1 MRYTPSD
8 LFHLLRTPVGR
19 SQLEEGLQHR
29 AWPVYSR
36 LAAIHRRALR
46 GHTRLVAVVG
56 SYGKSTTARAVA
68 STLGVDPNR
77 VSARNSWSHVAK
89 ALLAVRQQDPYGV
102 LEVGIDGPGQMAR
115 YARLVQPDMVVVTAI
130 GTEHHRSLINL
141 EQTQNEKAEMVRVL
155 DADCLA
161 ILNGDDPNVV
171 WMAEQTRARVL
182 TYGFSEECDVVACQV
197 RLRWPEGMLFEVKAA
212 GERFKVQ
219 TQLLGEPGIRAAT
232 AGIAAALGEGKNLQE
247 AAVNAASLEPSPGRL
262 QLLPLPNGA
271 FLLRDEFKSSLE
283 TIDVALDVLAD
294 MPVQRKLIVM
304 GEVSE
309 PPGSQGPIY
318 RRLGQRMA
326 GIAFSIVVLGD
337 HRRRY
342 AVGAK
347 AGGMHPDRVINAGPD
362 LAKAIDTVKEILQ
375 PGDVVL
381 VKGRNTQKLERIS
394 LALLGRPVG
403 CEIRFCDAKLRCDAC
418 PQLESGWQGRRAV
431 I

>member
-8 LFHLLRTPVGR
+8 LFHLLRTGVGR
-19 SQLEEGLQHR
+19 SQLKEGLQHR

-36 LAAIHRRALR
+36 LAAHHRRALR
-46 GHTRLVAVVG
+46 GRTRIVAVVG

-68 STLGVDPNR
+68 ITLGVDPNR
-77 VSARNSWSHVAK
+77 VSARNSWSQVAR
-89 ALLAVRQQDPYGV
+89 ALLAVRPEDPYGV

-115 YARLVQPDMVVVTAI
+115 YARLVQPDMVVVTSI
-130 GTEHHRSLINL
+130 GTEHHRSLIHL
-141 EQTQNEKAEMVRVL
+141 QQTQNEKAEMVRVL

-171 WMAEQTRARVL
+171 WMVDQTRARVL
-182 TYGFSEECDVVACQV
+182 TYGFSEECDVVACQA
-197 RLRWPEGMLFEVKAA
+197 RLRWPDGMLFEVKVA
-212 GERFKVQ
+212 GERITVQ
-219 TQLLGEPGIRAAT
+219 TKLLGEPGIRAAT
-232 AGIAAALGEGKNLQE
+232 AGIAAALGEGKTLQE
-247 AAVNAASLEPSPGRL
+247 AAINAASLEPSPGRL

-283 TIDVALDVLAD
+283 TIDVALDVLAEI
-294 MPVQRKLIVM
+294 PTKRKLIVI

-326 GIAFSIVVLGD
+326 GIAYRIVVQGD
-337 HRRRY
+337 NRRRY
-342 AVGAK
+342 VVGAK
-347 AGGMHPDRVINAGPD
+347 AGGMTSDSVINAGHD
-362 LAKAIDTVKEILQ
+362 LAKAVDAVEEVLQ

-394 LALLGRPVG
+394 LALLGQPVG
-403 CEIRFCDAKLRCDAC
+403 CDIRFCDAKIRCDAC
-418 PQLESGWQGRRAV
+418 PQLESGWQGRRV
-431 I
+431 VM

>member
-1 MRYTPSD
+1 MRYSPSD

-19 SQLEEGLQHR
+19 SQLKEGLLHR
-29 AWPVYSR
+29 GWPVYSR
-36 LAAIHRRALR
+36 LAGRHRRALR
-46 GHTRLVAVVG
+46 GHTRIVAVVG
-56 SYGKSTTARAVA
+56 SYGKSTTARTVA
-68 STLGVDPNR
+68 CTLGADPNR
-77 VSARNSWSHVAK
+77 VSARNSWSHVAQ
-89 ALLAVRQQDPYGV
+89 ALLAVRPQDPYGV
-102 LEVGIDGPGQMAR
+102 LEVGIDGPGQMAE
-115 YARLVQPDMVVVTAI
+115 YARLVQPDLVVVTSI
-130 GTEHHRSLINL
+130 GTEHHRSLIDL
-141 EQTQNEKAEMVRVL
+141 EQTQSEKAEMVRVL

-161 ILNGDDPNVV
+161 ILNGDDPNVA
-171 WMAEQTRARVL
+171 WMADQTRARVL
-182 TYGFSEECDVVACQV
+182 TYGFSEWCDVVACQA
-197 RLRWPEGMLFEVKAA
+197 RLRWPEGMLFEVEAA
-212 GERFKVQ
+212 DERITIQ
-219 TQLLGEPGIRAAT
+219 TKLLGEPGIRAAT
-232 AGIAAALGEGKNLQE
+232 AGIAAALGEGKTLQE
-247 AAVNAASLEPSPGRL
+247 AAINAASVDPSQGRL
-262 QLLPLPNGA
+262 QLVPLANGA

-283 TIDVALDVLAD
+283 TIDVALDVLAEI
-294 MPVQRKLIVM
+294 PTKRKLIVI

-362 LAKAIDTVKEILQ
+362 LAKAIDTIKEILQ

-418 PQLESGWQGRRAV
+418 PQLESGWQGRRV
-431 I
+431 VM